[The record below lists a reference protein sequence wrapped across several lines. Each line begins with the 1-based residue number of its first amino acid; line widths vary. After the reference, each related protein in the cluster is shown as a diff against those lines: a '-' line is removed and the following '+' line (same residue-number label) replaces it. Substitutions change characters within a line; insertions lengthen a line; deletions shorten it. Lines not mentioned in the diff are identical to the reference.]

1 MNNNTPRA
9 FATHGIHEKSIEIIK
24 GVLESKES
32 PKILIA
38 SAGSGNFEKQLV
50 ETLSVNPKDITPLDI
65 NGDTYSYDL
74 TKPNFVLADL
84 NNPLPFDDEAFD
96 LIICIETIE
105 HISYTWQLLR
115 EFSRVTKVGGNVF
128 ITSPNCES
136 FAARLFFLVK
146 GILPAF
152 QQVDFDKSGH
162 ITPFFSWVLKYFLEA
177 LPLQIVSYDSHSFH
191 AWIIPYVWKVRVP
204 MKSILF
210 AETNMWLL
218 KKKEA

>member
-1 MNNNTPRA
+1 MNTAPRA
-9 FATHGIHEKSIEIIK
+9 FATQGIHEKSIEIIK
-24 GVLESKES
+24 QALEWRDW
-32 PKILIA
+32 PKILVA

-50 ETLSVNPKDITPLDI
+50 EILGVNPKDITPLDI

-84 NNPLPFDDEAFD
+84 NNPLPFDDASFD

-105 HISYTWQLLR
+105 HISYTMQLLK
-115 EFSRVTKVGGNVF
+115 EFSRVTRQNGNVF

-136 FAARLFFLVK
+136 LAARLFFLVK

-162 ITPFFSWVLKYFLEA
+162 ITPFFSWVLKYFLES
-177 LPLQIVSYDSHSFH
+177 LPLEIIGYDSHSFH
-191 AWIIPYVWKVRVP
+191 AWIIPYVWKVKVP
-204 MKSILF
+204 SKSILF

-218 KKKEA
+218 QKK